1 MNKGIK
7 KRLVFLFIVWNHF
20 SLLRQY
26 STQISS
32 ASPSV
37 QQVTSGEPGVDLLP
51 AAGREGSER
60 PPQFLWS
67 SAFFFFAFFHEPD
80 SPVLLLPVSDADHD
94 VLPAS
99 GQLVARGVSA
109 HHGEVS
115 RLPLAAPLQACRQVR
130 FTKGDSDVKRGF
142 GNWTRSS
149 CDSQPRDHLFRLVQF
164 QDCLD

>member
-7 KRLVFLFIVWNHF
+7 KKVSVSLY

-37 QQVTSGEPGVDLLP
+37 QQVTSGEPCGNLLP

-67 SAFFFFAFFHEPD
+67 SAFFFCLFSRARLTSPSSPCERRWPRRAPRLWSAGRPRSLGTPRWSEPAAPRC
-80 SPVLLLPVSDADHD
+80 SSAG
-94 VLPAS
+94 LPAHKSRRSDLQS
-99 GQLVARGVSA
+99 GPQMLS
-109 HHGEVS
+109 E
-115 RLPLAAPLQACRQVR
+115 
-130 FTKGDSDVKRGF
+130 DS
-142 GNWTRSS
+142 RSS

-164 QDCLD
+164 HYCLD